1 LKFDPPRSGSGN
13 TEEVLMF
20 EKIANIFR
28 IPDLRK
34 RVLFTLG
41 LLAVYRLGAFIP
53 TPGINST
60 ALAQFFN
67 ANSQSALG
75 LADLFT
81 GGNLRKLTIFALGIM
96 PYITASIIFQLLT
109 VIYEPLAKLQKEGEL
124 GRRKIT
130 QWTRYVTVLLGVI
143 QSFAISLTL
152 TTSSAN
158 MVTIPRAAFI
168 PMCVITLTAGTAF
181 IMWLGEQITERGIGN
196 GMSLLIFTGIVVGL
210 PRGIYDLYDKARD
223 SAWGPFT
230 PIALVLL
237 VAVMAAVV
245 AFIVFVERSERRIPV
260 QYAKRIVGRKMMGGQ
275 STHLPLRVNS
285 GGVMPI
291 IFASSILSAP
301 LLFSQIHYQG
311 VMLQD
316 NSFLGPI
323 FRNLIPGEPWYV
335 LLNTVAIIFF
345 AYFYISIVF
354 RPDDIADN
362 MRKYGGFIPGI
373 RPGRRT
379 SDFINDVLTR
389 ITLVGAVY
397 LVVVQLIPTM
407 MMSGIHFNHLWLIG
421 RAFDSLPA
429 WMTNGLGVKFYFG
442 GTSLLIVV
450 GVAMDTVQQVESQL
464 IMRHYDGFS
473 PKSGR
478 IRGRRS
484 W

>member
-1 LKFDPPRSGSGN
+1 MLEKF
-13 TEEVLMF
+13 
-20 EKIANIFR
+20 ANIFR

-53 TPGINST
+53 TPGINAD

-67 ANSQSALG
+67 ANSSSALG

-81 GGNLRKLTIFALGIM
+81 GGNLRRLTIFALGIM

-130 QWTRYVTVLLGVI
+130 QWTRYVTILLAIV
-143 QSFAISLTL
+143 QSFAIALGLINASTPM
-152 TTSSAN
+152 T
-158 MVTIPRAAFI
+158 TIPRSAFI

-210 PRGIYDLYDKARD
+210 PRGIMDLYNKAINNT
-223 SAWGPFT
+223 WGALT
-230 PIALVLL
+230 PVILVILIVAM
-237 VAVMAAVV
+237 VAVVG
-245 AFIVFVERSERRIPV
+245 FIVFVERSERRIPV

-275 STHLPLRVNS
+275 STHLPLKVNS

-291 IFASSILSAP
+291 IFASSILSVP
-301 LLFSQIHYQG
+301 LLLTG
-311 VMLQD
+311 R
-316 NSFLGPI
+316 SFFGSAKLEDTTFFGPI
-323 FRNLIPGEPWYV
+323 LRGLMPGEPWYV
-335 LLNTVAIIFF
+335 LLNAAAIVFF

-389 ITLVGAVY
+389 ITLVGASY
-397 LVVVQLIPTM
+397 LVVIQLIPTLL
-407 MMSGIHFNHLWLIG
+407 MSGIHFNHIPLIG
-421 RAFDSLPA
+421 SFFERMPPFV
-429 WMTNGLGVKFYFG
+429 TNGLGFTFYFG

-450 GVAMDTVQQVESQL
+450 GVAMDTVQQIESQL

>member
-1 LKFDPPRSGSGN
+1 ML
-13 TEEVLMF
+13 

-41 LLAVYRLGAFIP
+41 LLAVYRIGAHIP
-53 TPGINST
+53 TPGINADS
-60 ALAQFFN
+60 LMQFFN
-67 ANSQSALG
+67 QNSGSALG
-75 LADLFT
+75 LFDMFT
-81 GGNLRKLTIFALGIM
+81 GGNLRKLTVFALGIM

-130 QWTRYVTVLLGVI
+130 QWTRYVTIILAVI
-143 QSFAISLTL
+143 QSSAIGLTLTQTATGQSMVTMPRYQFLPLCILTL
-152 TTSSAN
+152 TT
-158 MVTIPRAAFI
+158 
-168 PMCVITLTAGTAF
+168 GTGF

-210 PRGIYDLYDKARD
+210 PRGIYELYDKARTQ
-223 SAWGPFT
+223 AWGAFT
-230 PIALVLL
+230 IPALAIL
-237 VAVMAAVV
+237 VIGMIAVV
-245 AFIVFVERSERRIPV
+245 AFIVYVERSERRINV
-260 QYAKRIVGRKMMGGQ
+260 QYAKRIVGRRMMGGQ
-275 STHLPLRVNS
+275 STHLPLKVNS
-285 GGVMPI
+285 GGVMPV

-301 LLFSQIHYQG
+301 LLFAQSQWVQNITWIRKI
-311 VMLQD
+311 VEAL
-316 NSFLGPI
+316 
-323 FRNLIPGEPWYV
+323 RPGEPWYEM
-335 LLNTVAIIFF
+335 LYILAIIFF

-373 RPGRRT
+373 RPGKRT

-389 ITLVGAVY
+389 LTLVGAVY
-397 LVVVQLIPTM
+397 LIIISIIPTLLI
-407 MMSGIHFNHLWLIG
+407 SGIHLNHLILVG
-421 RAFDSLPA
+421 PFFDRLPA
-429 WMTNGLGVKFYFG
+429 WVTNGLGVNFYFG

-450 GVAMDTVQQVESQL
+450 GVAMDTVNQVESQL
-464 IMRHYDGFS
+464 IMRHYEGFS

-478 IRGRRS
+478 IRGHRS

>member
-1 LKFDPPRSGSGN
+1 
-13 TEEVLMF
+13 MF
-20 EKIANIFR
+20 EKFANIFR

-41 LLAVYRLGAFIP
+41 LLAVYRLGAYIP
-53 TPGINST
+53 TPGINSD
-60 ALAQFFN
+60 ALNQYFN
-67 ANSQSALG
+67 ANSQSALA

-81 GGNLRKLTIFALGIM
+81 GGNLRRLTIFALGIM

-130 QWTRYVTVLLGVI
+130 QWTRYVTVLLGII

-152 TTSSAN
+152 TSGGSN
-158 MVTIPRAAFI
+158 MVTLPRAAFI
-168 PMCVITLTAGTAF
+168 PLCVITLTAGTAF
-181 IMWLGEQITERGIGN
+181 IMWLGEQITDRGIGN

-210 PRGIYDLYDKARD
+210 PRGIHDLYDKAV
-223 SAWGPFT
+223 SQTWGPFT
-230 PIALVLL
+230 PIAIALL
-237 VAVMAAVV
+237 VVIMAAIV
-245 AFIVFVERSERRIPV
+245 AFIVWVERSERRIPV

-291 IFASSILSAP
+291 IFASFILSAP
-301 LLFSQIHYQG
+301 LLFQNMSFFG
-311 VMLQD
+311 SAKL
-316 NSFLGPI
+316 NETTFLGPI
-323 FRNLIPGEPWYV
+323 LRALAPGEPWYE
-335 LLNTVAIIFF
+335 LLSYAAIIFF

-389 ITLVGAVY
+389 ITLVGALY
-397 LVVVQLIPTM
+397 LIIVWTIPTLLI
-407 MMSGIHFNHLWLIG
+407 SGIHFNHLPLIG
-421 RAFDSLPA
+421 RAFDALPA
-429 WMTNGLGVKFYFG
+429 WMTNGLGVNFYFG

-450 GVAMDTVQQVESQL
+450 GVAMDTVQQIESQL
-464 IMRHYDGFS
+464 IMRHYEGFS